1 MSSIKNH
8 LFEIEEERANEWIR
22 QRLSDDNVDED
33 SEEWQQL
40 AQEYSDY
47 QNHLWEEAEWD
58 AELKWLKENGSST
71 IHWNFVTELDAL
83 KVMVASNLQDSPTFL
98 FMVNSNI
105 VIKMSY
111 AYAVTLM
118 EAFLSD
124 TLKAL
129 ITERSNCLE
138 NAIKNVEEV
147 IKARY
152 SISELASTD
161 LNICSL
167 VLKKISEILFHNI
180 PKVKKVYEEVL
191 GKKLVIDISNVSQI
205 TSLRHDIVHRNGYT
219 KDQKPITLTIE
230 DFYQAIDDI
239 KIFAS
244 DLQKQINAI

>member
-180 PKVKKVYEEVL
+180 PKVKKYM
-191 GKKLVIDISNVSQI
+191 KKS
-205 TSLRHDIVHRNGYT
+205 
-219 KDQKPITLTIE
+219 
-230 DFYQAIDDI
+230 
-239 KIFAS
+239 
-244 DLQKQINAI
+244 